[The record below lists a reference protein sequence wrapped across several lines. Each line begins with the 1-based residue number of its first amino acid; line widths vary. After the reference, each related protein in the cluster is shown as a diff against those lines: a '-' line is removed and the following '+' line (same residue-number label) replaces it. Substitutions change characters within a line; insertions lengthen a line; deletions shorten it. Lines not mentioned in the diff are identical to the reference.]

1 MHGRSQYRFEH
12 LHYEPKSMLSP
23 DNSQKTQDLLALA
36 DGSPPAA
43 MFKMVQREG
52 FSQDKI
58 NAQSDAQSGDLQCC
72 NARSVTVNESINQDA
87 KGSWKEAFLR

>member
-1 MHGRSQYRFEH
+1 M
-12 LHYEPKSMLSP
+12 
-23 DNSQKTQDLLALA
+23 
-36 DGSPPAA
+36 A

-58 NAQSDAQSGDLQCC
+58 NAQSDAQSGDPQCC
-72 NARSVTVNESINQDA
+72 SARSATVNESINQDA